1 MKKLEDRLPKFYF
14 EKIIFCSVFI
24 LNTFISFWMIEI
36 MQKLIDSAVDI
47 NKIEFLKNV
56 KLFLIGILLNIL
68 FIVLD
73 QVFFRKIINY
83 GNMNLKKYTYRNYLK
98 NCKITNN
105 NASEFVSKFNS
116 DLNIVSYWLSIGK
129 INTFVQIMILIL
141 YLGVMFKYNFE
152 ITIFVI
158 FIISLIFLFAR
169 FFSVKESKFTSEFQR
184 LLQNISSKLY
194 NSFLNIFTIM
204 QLNKQKYFVNCLKS
218 VHLENSSIIK
228 GLSKYKSLGESMLT
242 LMVDILPL
250 ITFVIGILFVKLDRM
265 TFGTSFAIMLIVQKL
280 NEPIIVLAEL
290 LSDKKNGEEV
300 YNRISALFLN
310 ENINGDT
317 YFEVINPF
325 KKFDIKINKYSYG
338 DSGNDILRNTFLS
351 IRRGDLLIIKGE
363 SGKGKTTL
371 LKLISK
377 FLDEKGLDGKI
388 LYNDFEISKYK
399 NLDYY
404 KHVLQVEQN
413 SMLIEGT
420 LKENIFIGDN
430 FLHEDFEKIIY
441 TCVLEKFLE
450 NKEDNFVIKEHG
462 KNISGGEKQRI
473 GLARILIRKP
483 EVLILDEITSG
494 LDQETKKELIE
505 RLVKFKE
512 KYNIT
517 LIVVSHDECFDGFK
531 IVYKNL

>member
-14 EKIIFCSVFI
+14 GKIIFCSVFI

-47 NKIEFLKNV
+47 NKIEFFRNV
-56 KLFLIGILLNIL
+56 KFFSIGLALNIL

-73 QVFFRKIINY
+73 QVFFRMIVNY
-83 GNMNLKKYTYRNYLK
+83 GNLNLKKYTYRNYLK

-105 NASEFVSKFNS
+105 NVTEFVSKFNS
-116 DLNIVSYWLSIGK
+116 DLDIVSYWLSIGK
-129 INTFVQIMILIL
+129 INAVVQIMILIL

-158 FIISLIFLFAR
+158 FIISLIFLFAK
-169 FFSVKESKFTSEFQR
+169 FFSFKESKFTSEFQG
-184 LLQNISSKLY
+184 LLQSISSKLY

-204 QLNKQKYFVNCLKS
+204 QLNKQKYFVNRLKS

-228 GLSKYKSLGESMLT
+228 GLSKYKSLGESILT

-290 LSDKKNGEEV
+290 LSDKKNAEEV
-300 YNRISALFLN
+300 YNRISALFSN

-317 YFEVINPF
+317 YFEVIKPF

-351 IRRGDLLIIKGE
+351 IKRGDLLIIKGE

-404 KHVLQVEQN
+404 KYVLQVEQN
-413 SMLIEGT
+413 SMLIEGS
-420 LKENIFIGDN
+420 LKENLTLGDH
-430 FLHEDFEKIIY
+430 FSHEELTEVIN
-441 TCVLEKFLE
+441 TTVLENFYFE
-450 NKEDNFVIKEHG
+450 NGEDYLIMENG

-473 GLARILIRKP
+473 SIARMLLRKP
-483 EVLILDEITSG
+483 EVLILDESISA
-494 LDQETKKELIE
+494 LDVQTKKKLIK
-505 RLVKFKE
+505 RLIKFKE
-512 KYNIT
+512 KYNMT
-517 LIVVSHDECFDGFK
+517 LIVVSHDSCFDKYCSYFV
-531 IVYKNL
+531 I